1 MGSCNLGVPN
11 QLAVEM
17 TMVYS
22 LVGGQI
28 QKIKV
33 DIDSN
38 AFFLVLEAGDGV
50 LRKNMPPR
58 P

>member
-1 MGSCNLGVPN
+1 
-11 QLAVEM
+11 M

-38 AFFLVLEAGDGV
+38 AFFLLLEMEYCAKICHLGHNYNPDATT
-50 LRKNMPPR
+50 R
-58 P
+58 